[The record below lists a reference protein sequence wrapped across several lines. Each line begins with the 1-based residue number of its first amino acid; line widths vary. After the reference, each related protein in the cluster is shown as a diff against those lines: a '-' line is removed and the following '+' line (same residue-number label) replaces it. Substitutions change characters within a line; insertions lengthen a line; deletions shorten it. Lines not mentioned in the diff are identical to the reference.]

1 MKPLK
6 NDKWLDDVISK
17 AISTQTPPF
26 DFDKWKQKYPEEFQT
41 LVSPVEKGTPAPT
54 ASEQN
59 IWRII
64 MKSRITKIAAAA
76 IIIIGVFLGIVFM
89 GGPDMASVSWA
100 EVAQKVE
107 QAQSFMYQIKMTM
120 NGRMMP
126 EMPEIKNKEM
136 EISVIVSA
144 EYGMKMET
152 SSEGKAMQ
160 QMYIIPRENAMIMI
174 MPEMKKYIRM
184 EFDEEML
191 EKMKKQNQDPRYMVE
206 ELMKFEYT
214 ELGRNTIDGIEV
226 EGIEVTDPRF
236 GGGMFDSMVTQ
247 LWVDVEE
254 GLPVRMEM
262 DITQNKGQMKMHM
275 VADNYQWNI
284 DIDPSE
290 FEPIIPNDYTAGP
303 SMKIPK
309 MNEETAIG
317 GLKKF
322 LELTGHYPEKL
333 NLMDMVGEI
342 SKIKK
347 EEEKQAEEKPLQ
359 IGNEKLVAIEVMP
372 ENISPEELKKLM
384 ERNRETMEH
393 NKKITEEIMKKAER
407 TMAKAKTTM
416 EKFKDHDFDAEMN
429 KMMTEFMPVQ
439 SLGMFYMTLVQ
450 EDKDPAYYGDTV
462 GQDDV
467 DAVLLRWKVADD
479 EYRVIF
485 GDLSVETVSAD
496 QLAELKN

>member
-1 MKPLK
+1 
-6 NDKWLDDVISK
+6 
-17 AISTQTPPF
+17 
-26 DFDKWKQKYPEEFQT
+26 
-41 LVSPVEKGTPAPT
+41 
-54 ASEQN
+54 
-59 IWRII
+59 

-76 IIIIGVFLGIVFM
+76 IIIVGVFLGIVFM

-107 QAQSFMYQIKMTM
+107 QAQSFMYQMKMTM

-126 EMPEIKNKEM
+126 EMPEIKNQKM

-152 SSEGKAMQ
+152 SSYSEGKAIQ
-160 QMYIIPRENAMIMI
+160 QAYVQTYIIPRENAMIMI

-236 GGGMFDSMVTQ
+236 GGGMFDSMITR

-254 GLPVRMEM
+254 GLPVCMEM

-290 FEPIIPNDYTAGP
+290 FEPIIPDDYTAGP

-309 MNEETAIG
+309 MDAEAAIG

-342 SKIKK
+342 SKIKR
-347 EEEKQAEEKPLQ
+347 EEEKQVEAEAETIQ
-359 IGNEKLVAIEVMP
+359 EKL
-372 ENISPEELKKLM
+372 
-384 ERNRETMEH
+384 
-393 NKKITEEIMKKAER
+393 
-407 TMAKAKTTM
+407 
-416 EKFKDHDFDAEMN
+416 KDQDFDAKMN

-496 QLAELKN
+496 QLAELEN